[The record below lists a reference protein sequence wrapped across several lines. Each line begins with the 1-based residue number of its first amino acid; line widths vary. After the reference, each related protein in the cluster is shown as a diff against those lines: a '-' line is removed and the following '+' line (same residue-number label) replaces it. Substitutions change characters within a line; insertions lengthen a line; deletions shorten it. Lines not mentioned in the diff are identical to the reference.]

1 MHRLNWSLLSL
12 FSICLIGISSS
23 VSAQDF
29 LRLRDGKTLTGIS
42 VRAVTVDGVYLTTDA
57 RISWGQI
64 QSGGVN
70 EDHREKFDK
79 YLKGL
84 SEPLYLIG
92 QRLRVRDDSSLT
104 EIMGQVDETI
114 SLESGPTAM
123 LIHTASFW
131 GLIANGRREEA
142 AIPLLR
148 CYLLSQSAEA
158 IGADVP
164 EGRAIQFDTATG
176 FSADLLP
183 VWHDSKAAKQVL
195 PELNEMLSKLDV
207 IPESTFIM
215 YSTLA
220 LAARQHEE
228 ADRILQ
234 QLSTTRDI
242 TKNMAS
248 AVRLQRAYLLG
259 DESGLQL
266 VNALEPSI
274 RSMEIPSQIIANYW
288 SGLVLLKSTN
298 DLDQQKAMVHLIT
311 VAGKH
316 GQRYPQLAAS
326 SLYAIYNL
334 LADQRDRFVVGLSK
348 AERQASRAA
357 IRHEIVSRYSATS
370 IAKRFEVAS
379 DDDRTNEDTKNK
391 TNKE

>member
-70 EDHREKFDK
+70 ADHREKFDK

-104 EIMGQVDETI
+104 EIIGQVDETI

-123 LIHTASFW
+123 LINTASFW
-131 GLIANGRREEA
+131 GLVASGRREEA
-142 AIPLLR
+142 ALPLLT
-148 CYLLSQSAEA
+148 CYLLSQSTEA

-183 VWHDSKAAKQVL
+183 IWHDSKAAKQVL
-195 PELNEMLSKLDV
+195 PKLNEMLSKLDV
-207 IPESTFIM
+207 VPESTFIM

-228 ADRILQ
+228 ADRILKQ
-234 QLSTTRDI
+234 FSPTRDL
-242 TKNMAS
+242 TKNIAS
-248 AVRLQRAYLLG
+248 AIRLQRAYLLG
-259 DESGLQL
+259 DDSGLQL
-266 VNALEPSI
+266 VNAVEPTI

-298 DLDQQKAMVHLIT
+298 DLDQQKAMLHLIT

-334 LADQRDRFVVGLSK
+334 LADERDRFVVGLSK

-379 DDDRTNEDTKNK
+379 EDDRTNEDK

>member
-1 MHRLNWSLLSL
+1 M
-12 FSICLIGISSS
+12 ILISFSSS

-29 LRLRDGKTLTGIS
+29 LRLRDGKTLTGIT
-42 VRAVTVDGVYLTTDA
+42 VKAVTVDGVFLSTDA
-57 RISWGQI
+57 RIAWGQI

-70 EDHREKFDK
+70 ADHREKFDQ

-104 EIMGQVDETI
+104 SIVNQMDESI
-114 SLESGPTAM
+114 SLENGPTAM
-123 LIHTASFW
+123 LMHTASFW
-131 GLIANGRREEA
+131 GLVANGRREEA
-142 AIPLLR
+142 VIPLLKCFILR
-148 CYLLSQSAEA
+148 QSNASIEA
-158 IGADVP
+158 DIP
-164 EGRAIQFDTATG
+164 EGRTIQFDTDTG

-183 VWHDSKAAKQVL
+183 IWHDTRAAKQIL
-195 PELNEMLSKLDV
+195 PKLNEMLSKLDS
-207 IPESTFIM
+207 IPESAFIM

-220 LAARQHEE
+220 LAARQNEE

-234 QLSTTRDI
+234 QLSPTNDI
-242 TKNMAS
+242 TKNMTS
-248 AVRLQRAYLLG
+248 ALTLQRAYLSG

-266 VNALEPSI
+266 VNSLEPTI
-274 RSMEIPSQIIANYW
+274 RSMDILSQIVANYW

-311 VAGKH
+311 VAGNH
-316 GQRYPQLAAS
+316 GQKYPQLAAS

-370 IAKRFEVAS
+370 IAKRFETAN
-379 DDDRTNEDTKNK
+379 DDDRENENTTK
-391 TNKE
+391 KE